1 MIFLHQGYG
10 NWVEKKEIAED
21 ENLGNVHESRPQL
34 VRRVSDSDK
43 EGKNSVMSSRLLG
56 ELQRLNTSYNPD
68 AKSQLGHLDGLTPRN
83 SNSGGPTRLKLLT

>member
-56 ELQRLNTSYNPD
+56 ELQRLNASNNPE
-68 AKSQLGHLDGLTPRN
+68 AKSHPNQLDELTPRN
-83 SNSGGPTRLKLLT
+83 SDSGGVN